1 MKIYLKTYA
10 FGNAVQDNL
19 WESLDNA
26 TDEATL
32 GPNLTVKQIMD
43 TWTTQK
49 GYPVVK
55 VTRVNNELS
64 LTQNWFLLN
73 PLNKVQNT
81 SEYAKYRWYIPF
93 TYTTKKESD
102 FSFESKTHWFRKE
115 EDKCKLILGFSL
127 VNYFK

>member
-1 MKIYLKTYA
+1 MKIYLKKYA

-19 WESLDNA
+19 WESLDIA
-26 TDEATL
+26 TNETML
-32 GPNLTVKQIMD
+32 GSNLSVKKIMD

-49 GYPVVK
+49 GYPVVN

-81 SEYAKYRWYIPF
+81 PEYAKYKWYIPF
-93 TYTTKKESD
+93 TYTTKTESD
-102 FSFESKTHWFRKE
+102 FRFESKTHWFRKE
-115 EDKCKLILGFSL
+115 EDKCKLILGFPL
-127 VNYFK
+127 VN